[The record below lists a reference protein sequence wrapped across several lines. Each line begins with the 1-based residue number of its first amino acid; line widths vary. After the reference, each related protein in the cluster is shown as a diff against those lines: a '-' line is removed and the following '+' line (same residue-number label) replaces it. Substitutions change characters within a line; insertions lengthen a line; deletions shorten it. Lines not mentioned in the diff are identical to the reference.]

1 MNLLAL
7 QADGLEIAYIAVGIL
22 LGIAVVGALI
32 AQIVVIVGYWRGNR
46 TQNSLGI
53 SGGEFA
59 RKLLDEDGLQEVQVK
74 KCTLL
79 RTLLFGNH
87 YSIARKTVFL
97 RIMTINKASVTSVA
111 IAAQKVALAEQHRDG
126 NKKMIVRGRLQGLGV
141 FAPSLFLPLVIVGI
155 LMDLFVFENL
165 FMTVIVLILG
175 ILFVIF
181 AFVVTILN
189 IPVEKSAMQRA
200 SEMLGAYLTAE
211 EMNMVKKVYRS
222 YLIEYV
228 MQFIVALL
236 RLIQLILKAI
246 LAVRKNR

>member
-7 QADGLEIAYIAVGIL
+7 QADGLEIAYIVVGIL
-22 LGIAVVGALI
+22 LGIAVVVALI
-32 AQIVVIVGYWRGNR
+32 AQLVVIVGYWRGNR

-59 RKLLDEDGLQEVQVK
+59 RKLLDEKGLQDVQVK
-74 KCTLL
+74 RCTLL

-97 RIMTINKASVTSVA
+97 RIMTINKTSVTSVA

-126 NKKMIVRGRLQGLGV
+126 NKKMIVRGRLQGIGV

-165 FMTVIVLILG
+165 FMTLIVLILG
-175 ILFVIF
+175 ILFIVF

-189 IPVEKSAMQRA
+189 IPVEKSAMNRA
-200 SEMLGAYLTAE
+200 SEMLGTYLTAE
-211 EMNMVKKVYRS
+211 EMTMVKKVYRS
-222 YLIEYV
+222 YMIEYV

-236 RLIQLILKAI
+236 RMIQLILKAI
-246 LAVRKNR
+246 LAFRKNQ

>member
-7 QADGLEIAYIAVGIL
+7 QADGLEIAYIVVGIL
-22 LGIAVVGALI
+22 LGIAVVVALI
-32 AQIVVIVGYWRGNR
+32 AQLVVIVGYWRGNR

-59 RKLLDEDGLQEVQVK
+59 RKLLDEKGLQDVQVK
-74 KCTLL
+74 RCTLL

-97 RIMTINKASVTSVA
+97 RIMTINKTSVTSVA

-126 NKKMIVRGRLQGLGV
+126 NKKMIVRGRLQGIGV

-165 FMTVIVLILG
+165 FMTLIVLILG
-175 ILFVIF
+175 IRVCSDDSEHTGRKERNEQGVGNAGGLPDGGRNDYGEKGIPQLFD
-181 AFVVTILN
+181 
-189 IPVEKSAMQRA
+189 
-200 SEMLGAYLTAE
+200 
-211 EMNMVKKVYRS
+211 
-222 YLIEYV
+222 
-228 MQFIVALL
+228 
-236 RLIQLILKAI
+236 
-246 LAVRKNR
+246 

>member
-7 QADGLEIAYIAVGIL
+7 QADGLEIAYIVVGIL
-22 LGIAVVGALI
+22 LGIAVVVALI
-32 AQIVVIVGYWRGNR
+32 AQLVVIVGYWRGNR

-59 RKLLDEDGLQEVQVK
+59 RKLLDEKGLQDVQVK
-74 KCTLL
+74 RCTLL

-97 RIMTINKASVTSVA
+97 RIMTINKTSVTSVA

-126 NKKMIVRGRLQGLGV
+126 NKKMIVRGRLQGIGV

-165 FMTVIVLILG
+165 FMTLIVLILG
-175 ILFVIF
+175 ILFIVF

-189 IPVEKSAMQRA
+189 IPVEKSAMNRA
-200 SEMLGAYLTAE
+200 SEMLGGYLTAE
-211 EMNMVKKVYRS
+211 EMTMVKKVYRS

-236 RLIQLILKAI
+236 RMIQLILKAI
-246 LAVRKNR
+246 LAFHKD

>member
-22 LGIAVVGALI
+22 LGIAVVVALI
-32 AQIVVIVGYWRGNR
+32 AQLVVIVGYWRGNR
-46 TQNSLGI
+46 TQNSVGI

-59 RKLLDEDGLQEVQVK
+59 RKLLDENGLQEVQVK
-74 KCTLL
+74 RCTLL

-97 RIMTINKASVTSVA
+97 RIMTINKTSVTSVA

-126 NKKMIVRGRLQGLGV
+126 NKKMIVRGRLQGIGV
-141 FAPSLFLPLVIVGI
+141 FAPSLFLPLVIAGI
-155 LMDLFVFENL
+155 LMDLFVFKNL

-175 ILFVIF
+175 ILFIVF

-189 IPVEKSAMQRA
+189 IPVEKSAMKRA
-200 SEMLGAYLTAE
+200 LEMLGAYLTAE
-211 EMNMVKKVYRS
+211 EMTMVKKVYRS

-246 LAVRKNR
+246 LAVRKD

>member
-7 QADGLEIAYIAVGIL
+7 QADGLEIAYIVVGIL
-22 LGIAVVGALI
+22 LGIAVVVALI
-32 AQIVVIVGYWRGNR
+32 AQLVVIVGYWRGNR

-59 RKLLDEDGLQEVQVK
+59 RKLLDEKGLQDVQVK
-74 KCTLL
+74 RCTLL

-97 RIMTINKASVTSVA
+97 RIMTINKTSVTSVA

-126 NKKMIVRGRLQGLGV
+126 NKKMIVRGRLQGIGV

-165 FMTVIVLILG
+165 FMTLIVLILG
-175 ILFVIF
+175 ILFIVF

-189 IPVEKSAMQRA
+189 IPVEKSAMNRA
-200 SEMLGAYLTAE
+200 SEMLGGYLTAE
-211 EMNMVKKVYRS
+211 EMTMVKKVYRS
-222 YLIEYV
+222 YMIEYV

-236 RLIQLILKAI
+236 RIIQLILKAI
-246 LAVRKNR
+246 LAFHKD